1 MAKKRKPKGELLPHP
16 LAQLRATLGWTREQ
30 CAQET
35 GIPAPTIQNI
45 ERGTAPLT
53 WDQARVVDAVT
64 GCHGLDLGYKSDL
77 WRSVFRLDPAQLE
90 QAAADPVLAAEYA
103 PTDLEGN
110 PYTKV
115 FFAKYCDLPLSA
127 ESREKAVNDLVM
139 RVRLLLGPLTKEPRK
154 FRRAYRHLAQ
164 LLDDEKAAADLD
176 DLQIAEYA
184 TRFGKAVQTT
194 LTVAELDTVRGLRD
208 DAEWHEI
215 KRSKK
220 LAPDDVIQLT
230 VEDQPHWPKR
240 NLMTIADQNAMFIGD
255 FAAGRRRVFR
265 MVLPDGTPFAVAYA
279 ETLSQGLKQTY
290 PPQLLPDPKAETPR
304 RPNRP

>member
-110 PYTKV
+110 PYTKS
-115 FFAKYCDLPLSA
+115 FHETYCREPLGPETRERAIKDLT
-127 ESREKAVNDLVM
+127 M
-139 RVRLLLGPLTKEPRK
+139 RIELLLGPLAKEPRK

-164 LLDDEKAAADLD
+164 LLDNEKEVAELSDLD
-176 DLQIAEYA
+176 ISEYA
-184 TRFGKAVQTT
+184 QRFGKATQKQR
-194 LTVAELDTVRGLRD
+194 TVAELDSTRGLKD
-208 DAEWHEI
+208 DAEWHAI
-215 KRSKK
+215 KKSKK
-220 LAPDDVIQLT
+220 LKPDDVVQLID
-230 VEDQPHWPKR
+230 EEQPHWPKR
-240 NLMTIADQNAMFIGD
+240 SLMSLADHKAMFIGD
-255 FAAGRRRVFR
+255 FAEGRRRLWR
-265 MVLPDGTPFAVAYA
+265 MVLPDGTPFTAAYY
-279 ETLSQGLKQTY
+279 ETDSQGLKQTY
-290 PPQLLPDPKAETPR
+290 PPQLLPDPKADSREK
-304 RPNRP
+304 

>member
-1 MAKKRKPKGELLPHP
+1 MAKKKKPKGELLPHP
-16 LAQLRATLGWTREQ
+16 LAQLRATLGWTREE
-30 CAQET
+30 CAKET

-45 ERGTAPLT
+45 ERGTTPLT
-53 WDQARVVDAVT
+53 WDQAQEIDAVT
-64 GCHGLDLGYKSDL
+64 GCQGLDLGYKSDL

-90 QAAADPVLAAEYA
+90 RAAADPALAAEYA

-110 PYTKV
+110 LYSKI
-115 FFAKYCDLPLSA
+115 FFAKYCDLPLPA
-127 ESREKAVNDLVM
+127 ESREKAVNDLAM
-139 RVRLLLGPLTKEPRK
+139 RLKLLLGPLTKEPRK

-164 LLDDEKAAADLD
+164 ILDDEKAAADLN

-184 TRFGKAVQTT
+184 TRFGKAVQST
-194 LTVAELDTVRGLRD
+194 LTVAKLDTVRGLKD

-215 KRSKK
+215 KKSKK

-230 VEDQPHWPKR
+230 IEDQPHWPKR
-240 NLMTIADQNAMFIGD
+240 NLMTIADQKTMFIGD

-265 MVLPDGTPFAVAYA
+265 MVLPDGTPFALAYT

-290 PPQLLPDPKAETPR
+290 PQQLLPDHVPDDTKK
-304 RPNRP
+304 